1 LARARAARTV
11 VPMSIR
17 LWFRRL
23 LSERR
28 SEITRTPIYVGA
40 RLELDVVEVHGVARD
55 LAPGGVFFATSAPIA
70 RGVRGWLRRDGR
82 DEHIP
87 VRVTG
92 YRAASSAGPAG
103 LGLAF
108 E

>member
-1 LARARAARTV
+1 MSLRT
-11 VPMSIR
+11 
-17 LWFRRL
+17 WFRRL

-28 SEITRTPIYVGA
+28 AINNRVPIYIGA

-55 LAPGGVFFATSAPIA
+55 VASGGVFFATSAPIA
-70 RGVRGWLRRDGR
+70 RGVRGRLRQNGHA
-82 DEHIP
+82 EAVP

-92 YRAASSAGPAG
+92 HRRASATHPAG